1 MECPKCKSPMETV
14 TYADIEVDRC
24 TNCFGIWFDMQEH
37 EDLKKIRGSEAI
49 DIGDP
54 KIGKK
59 YNNIDDVNC
68 PRCHVKMIPMVDVGQ
83 HHIWYESCSRCNGLF
98 FDAGEFK
105 DFKNE
110 NILDKIRDMF
120 TKERD

>member
-1 MECPKCKSPMETV
+1 MQILRWI
-14 TYADIEVDRC
+14 D